1 MKNGQTTPLAAVV
14 EKISMSLIDPFPHHP
29 FYVLDDSEM
38 IELIESIRK
47 NGLIT
52 PIIVRPKGDRY
63 LMLKRLGADVVARLP
78 DRIYEGY
85 GISMML
91 QRLGKSTVT

>member
-1 MKNGQTTPLAAVV
+1 MKNGQTTPLAAV
-14 EKISMSLIDPFPHHP
+14 EKISMNLIDPFPNHP
-29 FYVLDDSEM
+29 YHVIDDYEM

-63 LMLKRLGADVVARLP
+63 ELISGHSFGTAEESIMRFTSHDIAGQLMD
-78 DRIYEGY
+78 
-85 GISMML
+85 
-91 QRLGKSTVT
+91 TVL